1 MAILKIKLTDD
12 ILKLV
17 SNIRFQEV
25 PSPMVDD
32 WEHEKRERIDYSI
45 DFNSLYGGSYVFEDI
60 AYILGRYDEHIP
72 GTEED
77 PLGVQFPKEL
87 EDYMWEI
94 HTYITEHIDAI
105 EELVHQ
111 FCAKGGL
118 KPGIYQCKSNFRM
131 WEYKGVE

>member
-1 MAILKIKLTDD
+1 MAILTIKLTDD
-12 ILKLV
+12 ILRLV

-25 PSPMVDD
+25 PEPPKDGD
-32 WEHEKRERIDYSI
+32 TREQINYAIDYA
-45 DFNSLYGGSYVFEDI
+45 SLYGGTYVFEDI

-77 PLGVQFPKEL
+77 PLGVQFPREF

-94 HTYITEHIDAI
+94 HTYITDNLDAI

-111 FCAKGGL
+111 YCNKGGL
-118 KPGIYQCKSNFRM
+118 KPGIYQCKSHFRM
-131 WEYKGVE
+131 WEYKGEQ

>member
-1 MAILKIKLTDD
+1 MAVLTIKLTDD

-25 PSPMVDD
+25 PEAPKENDA
-32 WEHEKRERIDYSI
+32 REQIVYAIDYS
-45 DFNSLYGGSYVFEDI
+45 SVYGGSYVFEDI

-72 GTEED
+72 GTEEN
-77 PLGVQFPKEL
+77 PLGVQFTKEF

-94 HTYITEHIDAI
+94 HTYIMDNIDAI

-111 FCAKGGL
+111 FCNKGGL
-118 KPGIYQCKSNFRM
+118 KPGVYQCKNYFRF
-131 WEYKGVE
+131 WEYKGEE